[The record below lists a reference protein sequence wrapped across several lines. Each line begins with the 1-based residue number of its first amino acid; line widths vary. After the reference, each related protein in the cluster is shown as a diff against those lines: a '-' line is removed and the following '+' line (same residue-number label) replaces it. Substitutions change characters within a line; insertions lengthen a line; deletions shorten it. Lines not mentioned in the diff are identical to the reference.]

1 MNEPKEKNEAI
12 ETEEPPPFL
21 GSWKNIYW
29 LVLGNLVFWV
39 ALFTMFTWMFHG
51 S

>member
-1 MNEPKEKNEAI
+1 MENLKEEKKLQPD
-12 ETEEPPPFL
+12 PPPFL

-29 LVLGNLVFWV
+29 LLMGNLAVLILLFY
-39 ALFTMFTWMFHG
+39 LFTRHF

>member
-1 MNEPKEKNEAI
+1 MSEVKKEKEI
-12 ETEEPPPFL
+12 PVDPPPFL

-29 LVLGNLVFWV
+29 LLMGNLVVLILLFY
-39 ALFTMFTWMFHG
+39 LFTRHF

>member
-1 MNEPKEKNEAI
+1 MSDNKKDQKPI
-12 ETEEPPPFL
+12 TDQPPFL

-29 LVLGNLVFWV
+29 LLMGNLAVLILLFY
-39 ALFTMFTWMFHG
+39 LFTRHF

>member
-1 MNEPKEKNEAI
+1 MSEIKEDKK
-12 ETEEPPPFL
+12 ETAAPPPFL

-29 LVLGNLVFWV
+29 LLMGNLAVLIILFY
-39 ALFTMFTWMFHG
+39 LFTKYF